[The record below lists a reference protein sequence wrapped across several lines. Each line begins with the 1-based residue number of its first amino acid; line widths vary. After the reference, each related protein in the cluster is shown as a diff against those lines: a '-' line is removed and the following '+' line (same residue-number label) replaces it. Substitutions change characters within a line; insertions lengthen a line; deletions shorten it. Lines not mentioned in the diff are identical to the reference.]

1 MKGLY
6 IHVPFCK
13 KICGYCDFATLP
25 GSARLFSEYVD
36 LLLREAERRLPE
48 WKFPVSEFSTSYFGG
63 GTPSELPASELAKL
77 VRGLETLGV
86 DFSKLLE
93 VNIECNPDSADLEFL
108 ETAHSLGVNRFS
120 LGLQTFDDFLL
131 QAIGRRGTARE
142 NREALARLVE
152 FTRKTRTRASADLMF
167 WLPGQSLERF
177 RSDVSEVAHS
187 GIGHVSFYGLTLG
200 ANTVL
205 ENRMRKGRF
214 SLDEN
219 LYPEMYE
226 AGVRVLRENG
236 IERYEVS
243 NFAKPGEEGLHNR
256 NYWRRGE
263 YLGLG
268 PGAHSFDG
276 SIRSA
281 APARYTAWKRWVED
295 GCPESSLE
303 KDAVG
308 KKERIEERIWLSL
321 RTREGLDLQSLDLEE
336 SVKIPE
342 KKIERWMKRGYLERN
357 GSLVRLLDRG
367 WLMMDAIVEDLMPD

>member
-13 KICGYCDFATLP
+13 KICGYCDFATVP
-25 GSARLFSEYVD
+25 GSARLFSEYVE
-36 LLLREAERRLPE
+36 LLLREAELRLSG
-48 WKFPVSEFSTSYFGG
+48 WKFGVSEFSTSYLGG

-77 VRGLETLGV
+77 VRGLGTLGV

-93 VNIECNPDSADLEFL
+93 VNIECNPDSANFEFL
-108 ETAHSLGVNRFS
+108 EKAFSLGVNRFS
-120 LGLQTFDDFLL
+120 LGLQTFDDSLL
-131 QAIGRRGTARE
+131 QAIGRRGTSRE
-142 NREALARLVE
+142 NREALARLVK
-152 FTRKTRTRASADLMF
+152 FTRETGTRASADLMF

-177 RSDVSEVAHS
+177 RSDVSELAQS

-226 AGVRVLRENG
+226 AGACILQENG

-243 NFAKPGEEGLHNR
+243 NFARPGEEGLHNR

-276 SIRSA
+276 CFRSA
-281 APARYTAWKRWVED
+281 SPARYIAWKRWVEE
-295 GCPESSLE
+295 GCPDSGLE
-303 KDAVG
+303 KDAIG
-308 KKERIEERIWLSL
+308 KKERVEERIWLSL
-321 RTREGLDLQSLDLEE
+321 RTRDGLDLQALDLEE

-342 KKIERWMKRGYLERN
+342 KKIERWMEQGYLERD
-357 GSLVRLLDRG
+357 GSLLRLLGAG
-367 WLMMDAIVEDLMPD
+367 WLMMDSIVEDLIPD